1 MKKMLKGRKFITVAE
16 LRKDRSLLP
25 RITGDISGLYGEIS
39 NDLYGDI
46 SGLYGEI
53 SNDLY
58 GEISRGLIGNISGLT
73 GNISRGLTG
82 NVSGLYGEISNDLYG
97 EISGDLY
104 GEISG
109 LTGNVTGLHGDIDEC
124 EITDGERTAGVRI
137 ESLIGQ

>member
-25 RITGDISGLYGEIS
+25 RIT
-39 NDLYGDI
+39 GDI

>member
-25 RITGDISGLYGEIS
+25 RITGDI
-39 NDLYGDI
+39 
-46 SGLYGEI
+46 
-53 SNDLY
+53 
-58 GEISRGLIGNISGLT
+58 
-73 GNISRGLTG
+73 
-82 NVSGLYGEISNDLYG
+82 SGLYGEISNDLYG

>member
-25 RITGDISGLYGEIS
+25 RITGDIG
-39 NDLYGDI
+39 
-46 SGLYGEI
+46 GLYGEI